1 MTKVV
6 AVSYPIT
13 KAWFIHRQKGFMDG
27 TGDKQLRR
35 NDGSNGSLFQ
45 GARAEYHTPKQSRG
59 NDFIFS
65 VVEGATSNYRQVY
78 NKYIT
83 IKTN

>member
-1 MTKVV
+1 
-6 AVSYPIT
+6 
-13 KAWFIHRQKGFMDG
+13 MDG

-59 NDFIFS
+59 NDFIFC
-65 VVEGATSNYRQVY
+65 VVEGATSNYKRVY
-78 NKYIT
+78 NNQNKLKHEEDYKNE
-83 IKTN
+83 KTCI